1 MELGSGETD
10 FGSSRGYDWE
20 RERAVGALHDEIL
33 SLLVVNR
40 RQSGVA
46 ARAST
51 LSAENQHERR
61 A

>member
-1 MELGSGETD
+1 MEIGSGETD
-10 FGSSRGYDWE
+10 FGSPRGHDWE

-33 SLLVVNR
+33 SLLVVIR
-40 RQSGVA
+40 RQSGVVT
-46 ARAST
+46 RAST